1 MFWLATKTLRTKSY
15 SLVECQRMMFFIKK
29 KKLILKLKC
38 FMNVEQRVLLG
49 QYRRVYIYLLHRAHR
64 FKGKRRDE
72 HKKNRWKSLICFCLP
87 IFHPILYGIPSLLLL
102 LAAAVAICYLLLSGS
117 WSRCCHAFT
126 HKYAYIIH
134 IAINY
139 TKKSFTLVTCKLQS
153 VRSRRQQG
161 EKKRTQK

>member
-72 HKKNRWKSLICFCLP
+72 HKKTVGKVSFVFVYQYSTRFCMAFLRCCCCW
-87 IFHPILYGIPSLLLL
+87 LLLL
-102 LAAAVAICYLLLSGS
+102 LFVIYCFPGVGLDVVMHSRTNTLTLFIQPLTIPKSHLL
-117 WSRCCHAFT
+117 W
-126 HKYAYIIH
+126 
-134 IAINY
+134 
-139 TKKSFTLVTCKLQS
+139 
-153 VRSRRQQG
+153 
-161 EKKRTQK
+161 